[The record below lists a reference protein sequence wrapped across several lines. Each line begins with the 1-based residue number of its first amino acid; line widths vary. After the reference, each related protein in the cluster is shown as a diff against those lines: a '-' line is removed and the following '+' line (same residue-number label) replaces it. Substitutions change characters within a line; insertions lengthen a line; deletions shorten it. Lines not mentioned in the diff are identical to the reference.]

1 MASSVISLC
10 YLGTAGFAP
19 IELFTFG
26 QEFRIG
32 GAMNAAISPPPKREL
47 FAALTIAS
55 TFIFVMSFLTIW
67 SGIYEPPAKAAF

>member
-1 MASSVISLC
+1 MVSSVISLC

-19 IELFTFG
+19 IERFTFG
-26 QEFRIG
+26 QEFRTG

>member
-19 IELFTFG
+19 IELFAFD
-26 QEFRIG
+26 QEFRAG

-55 TFIFVMSFLTIW
+55 TSIFVMSFLTIW

>member
-19 IELFTFG
+19 IELFAFD
-26 QEFRIG
+26 QEFRAG

-47 FAALTIAS
+47 FAELTIAS
-55 TFIFVMSFLTIW
+55 T
-67 SGIYEPPAKAAF
+67 